1 MPMQFIINFTVP
13 ARRQAKATPTHRQAY
28 AIENGFPGERGLAY
42 CRFDLPSTLPSP
54 HCFGQPWC
62 SWQDSILMHFFS
74 AEFPSQHRPADR
86 HHSLNLIILSS
97 STMIPERKGW
107 SFVFTHVLH
116 QYP

>member
-1 MPMQFIINFTVP
+1 MQFIINFTVP
-13 ARRQAKATPTHRQAY
+13 AREGKRRQHQHTHT
-28 AIENGFPGERGLAY
+28 GL
-42 CRFDLPSTLPSP
+42 RHRKWFSRWTWISLLPFWSSLSVTIP

-62 SWQDSILMHFFS
+62 SWQDSILKPIFS

-86 HHSLNLIILSS
+86 HHSLHLIILSS